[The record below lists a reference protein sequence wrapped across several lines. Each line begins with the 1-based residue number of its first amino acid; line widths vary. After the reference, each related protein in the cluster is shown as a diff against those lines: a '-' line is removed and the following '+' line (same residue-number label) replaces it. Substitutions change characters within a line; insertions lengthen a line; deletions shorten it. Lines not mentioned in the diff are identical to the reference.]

1 MLVQLAEFIGRI
13 ADRRST
19 TVLSG
24 CIAALSFGL
33 FDYFVDSTMFQMGVS
48 PEIHAAAQAAFVGLG
63 AGAAALLVMLA
74 RRERRKL
81 IQEQLVKVAEL
92 NHRLR
97 NGLQVIVD
105 SQHNSA
111 DEPQKQMVFD
121 TVRSISESLRQLFP
135 VLGMERRREIRPDLQ
150 PDISPPPAR

>member
-1 MLVQLAEFIGRI
+1 MLIWLAEFIGHI

-19 TVLSG
+19 TILAG
-24 CIAALSFGL
+24 CIAALTFGI
-33 FDYFVDSTMFQMGVS
+33 FDYFVDFTMFRLGVS
-48 PEIHAAAQAAFVGLG
+48 PEIHAAAQAAFVGFG
-63 AGAAALLVMLA
+63 AGTACLIVMIA

-81 IQEQLVKVAEL
+81 IQEQLFKVAEL

-105 SQHNSA
+105 SHYNSA
-111 DEPQKQMVFD
+111 DEPQKQMVFE

-135 VLGMERRREIRPDLQ
+135 VLGMERRRESRPEFQ
-150 PDISPPPAR
+150 PNVSPKAS